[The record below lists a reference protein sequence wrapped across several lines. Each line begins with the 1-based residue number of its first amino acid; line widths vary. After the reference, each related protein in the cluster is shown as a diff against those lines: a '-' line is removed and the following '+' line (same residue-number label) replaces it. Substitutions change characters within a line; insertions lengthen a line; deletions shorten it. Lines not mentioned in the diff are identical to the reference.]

1 MISYHSHS
9 GSFCCHAVGTLEQ
22 VVTTAI
28 EKNFTSYGL
37 SEHVPRYREVDL
49 YPEEV
54 SSTSLSLSHIS
65 MVEADVITMNMN

>member
-1 MISYHSHS
+1 M
-9 GSFCCHAVGTLEQ
+9 
-22 VVTTAI
+22 TTAI